1 MRSRLVAKILAEK
14 GKPVMG
20 RELTNIPFEQWVT
33 YVFDHPVGGPDASLW
48 HLDDDDESE
57 WWNASRQPEVTV
69 AYLTNLFENAASV
82 LAPFSD
88 AQVKEGLWFLLDSGY
103 SAAMFE
109 LLNRGVALSERTRC
123 ISSIY
128 TLFERF
134 FAPRCASH
142 LSHLDRAGK
151 STDEH
156 PLNDVCYMWWDIA
169 PVCGCSQGLDR
180 AELDAACLEVMRMTL
195 DLDSDACR
203 ESALHGLGHCYFE
216 HPTQVKAIIDRF
228 LDHHPDLRAELRAY
242 AWAARAG
249 RVQ

>member
-1 MRSRLVAKILAEK
+1 MK
-14 GKPVMG
+14 
-20 RELTNIPFEQWVT
+20 Q
-33 YVFDHPVGGPDASLW
+33 
-48 HLDDDDESE
+48 
-57 WWNASRQPEVTV
+57 
-69 AYLTNLFENAASV
+69 
-82 LAPFSD
+82 
-88 AQVKEGLWFLLDSGY
+88 GLWFLLDSGY

-109 LLNRGVALSERTRC
+109 LLNTGVALSERTRC

-156 PLNDVCYMWWDIA
+156 PLNDICYMWWDIA
-169 PVCGCSQGLDR
+169 PVCGSSQGLDR
-180 AELDAACLEVMRMTL
+180 AELDAACLDVMRMTL
-195 DLDSDACR
+195 DLDSDTCR

-216 HPTQVKAIIDRF
+216 YPTQVKAIINRF
-228 LDHHPDLRAELRAY
+228 LDRHPDLRVELRAY